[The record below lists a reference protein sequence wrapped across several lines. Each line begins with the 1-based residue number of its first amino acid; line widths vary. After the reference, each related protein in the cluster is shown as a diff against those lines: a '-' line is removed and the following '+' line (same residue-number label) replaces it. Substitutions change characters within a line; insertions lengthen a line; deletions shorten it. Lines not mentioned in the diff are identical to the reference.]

1 MGMGSLRGDNGG
13 GGRAPD
19 GGGLP
24 DLPPEWGTVIIPD
37 DPAELAKESSAVRRE
52 LRRFARRNWW
62 RHRLRLPL
70 LTEAGSRE
78 TPTLGLPILIMAIAL
93 VATVT
98 SLFALA
104 WPTSSPRPVASPAQH
119 PGAASTVA
127 DLMFTDADGGA
138 VHLRNVL
145 PAVLLLLSDGCDCQ
159 SLEVAVA
166 QAAPAG
172 VTVLAVGHD
181 APALPN
187 PRPSGLRLRSLADPA
202 GKLRTTYGGF
212 PPTSATVAVL
222 VRSTG
227 DVVRT
232 IRPVTAVTDFKD
244 ALSQLN

>member
-1 MGMGSLRGDNGG
+1 MGSLRGDNG

-37 DPAELAKESSAVRRE
+37 DPAELAKESSAIRRE
-52 LRRFARRNWW
+52 MRRFARRNRW
-62 RHRLRLPL
+62 RRRLHLPL

-93 VATVT
+93 IATIT

-104 WPTSSPRPVASPAQH
+104 WPTQSPRSGPTPAQH
-119 PGAASTVA
+119 PGTTASTA
-127 DLMFTDADGGA
+127 PDLTLTDADGG
-138 VHLRNVL
+138 VVRLRNVL

-159 SLEVAVA
+159 SLEVATA

-181 APALPN
+181 APKLPN
-187 PRPSGLRLRSLADPA
+187 PRPPGLRLRSVADPA

-212 PPTSATVAVL
+212 PPTNATIAVL
-222 VRSTG
+222 VRGTG

-232 IRPVTAVTDFKD
+232 IRPVLTVADFKD
-244 ALSQLN
+244 YLSQLS